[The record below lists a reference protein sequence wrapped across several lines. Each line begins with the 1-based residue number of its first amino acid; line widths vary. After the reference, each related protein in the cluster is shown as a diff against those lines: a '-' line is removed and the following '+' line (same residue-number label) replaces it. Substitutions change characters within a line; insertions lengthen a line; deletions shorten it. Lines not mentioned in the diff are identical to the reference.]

1 MLTLLIGIIVVV
13 GACYLGF
20 VFYQRRTIK
29 MATNVY
35 ENKRDLNKIPLDDE
49 FALAKKLNLTGE
61 SQKKYDQ
68 LYNKYQHYKNQ
79 MLPNIDEGI
88 AAVKEDGKG
97 INFIKTKNDWQNANQ
112 AIETANSELK
122 EIQAG
127 LAQLYD
133 LNKQHHL
140 ALEELEK
147 KYKRLREDMLN
158 QNESF
163 GPSIDNLEKMLAEIE
178 GTFDEFTQLTK
189 SGDPNSA
196 EDVLTDLNASTSKL
210 EDYMQRIP
218 KLYAM
223 LAQEFVDQL
232 SEIQS
237 GYQQLKAKHYNFPH
251 DQFEQRMTS
260 LQNQIKASLKQLEN
274 LDVDVVDKATADI
287 AGSIDH
293 LYDALDLEL
302 KSRPHVEKNTKVIG
316 DYIAHVRRQ
325 NRDLAVRLES
335 LNKSYLLTHQEIENH
350 HQYDQQI
357 TTIEHAYNQQI
368 QAIKAGTAVFSSID
382 QAQTK
387 MTKDLG
393 QIESLQKDLFQ
404 STVQLPQREKQARNA
419 LAKFDL
425 EMRNKKRRIDNR
437 NLPGLPEDYQD
448 TFAAVVR
455 EINHLSHAMNQPQ
468 IDMDDISKQVIIIQ
482 SDMDT
487 LDDQTNKLIDD
498 ATLAE
503 QTIQYANRYVGS
515 NSEMATASKQA
526 QVYFDQKYDYQK
538 SLATISEA
546 LEKQSAGMFTKIRD
560 DYFAAKKSA
569 QPTEDKQD
577 PAQKR

>member
-20 VFYQRRTIK
+20 IFYQRRTIK
-29 MATNVY
+29 MATDVY

-79 MLPNIDEGI
+79 LLPSIDEGI
-88 AAVKEDGKG
+88 AEVKDDGKG
-97 INFIKTKNDWQNANQ
+97 INFIKTRNDWQSANQ
-112 AIETANSELK
+112 AIEDANSELK

-147 KYKRLREDMLN
+147 KYKRLREELLN
-158 QNESF
+158 KNESF
-163 GPSIDNLEKMLAEIE
+163 GTSIDHLEKTLADIE

-196 EDVLTDLNASTSKL
+196 EEVLSDLNASTSKL
-210 EDYMQRIP
+210 ESYMERIP
-218 KLYAM
+218 KLNSM
-223 LAQEFVDQL
+223 LTKEFNDQL
-232 SEIQS
+232 QEIQT
-237 GYQQLKAKHYNFPH
+237 GYHELKTKHYNFPK
-251 DQFEQRMTS
+251 DNFSQTIERVRT
-260 LQNQIKASLKQLEN
+260 QIKTSLKQLEN
-274 LDVDVVDKATADI
+274 LDVDVVAKSVDDI
-287 AGSIDH
+287 ADSIDH

-302 KSRPHVEKNTKVIG
+302 KARPHVEKNTKVIG
-316 DYIAHVRRQ
+316 EYIAHVRKQ
-325 NRDLAVRLES
+325 NSDLALRLES
-335 LNKSYLLTHQEIENH
+335 LNKSYVLNHQEIENN

-357 TTIEHAYNQQI
+357 AIIEKQYAKQT
-368 QAIKAGTAVFSSID
+368 QAIKTSQAVFSVIY
-382 QAQTK
+382 QEQQK
-387 MTKDLG
+387 MMKDLG
-393 QIESLQKDLFQ
+393 QIEALQKQLFQ
-404 STVQLPQREKQARNA
+404 STIQLPGKEKQARSS

-425 EMRNKKRRIDNR
+425 EMRNKKRRIDNH
-437 NLPGLPEDYQD
+437 NLPGLSDDYQD
-448 TFAAVVR
+448 DFAAVVR
-455 EINHLSHAMNQPQ
+455 EINHLNDAMSQPQ

-487 LDDQTNKLIDD
+487 LDDKTNKLIDD

-503 QTIQYANRYVGS
+503 QTIQYANRFVS
-515 NSEMATASKQA
+515 SSPEIASASKQA
-526 QVYFDQKYDYQK
+526 QLYFDQRYDYQK
-538 SLATISEA
+538 SLDTISKA
-546 LEKQSAGMFTKIRD
+546 LEKQSSGMFTKIRD
-560 DYFAAKKSA
+560 DYFAAKKRVGS
-569 QPTEDKQD
+569 TKKKDD
-577 PAQKR
+577 H